1 MKKTLTIILALV
13 LVLSIGIACVACN
26 NNNNTSTPTPGRG
39 DNPTPPPA
47 EDRRP
52 TQEDLDIK
60 TIIDSYVSAWLVN
73 NVDSGD
79 LSNALNTALDQL
91 VNTNYRT
98 VVSSV
103 KATKQGDS
111 YTLTYKFKDKASATS
126 TVAAPVV
133 DEGIYAGL
141 DYAGTQGSLDADHA
155 FGALINGV
163 FKTIKKAVDNGQAF
177 ADNGFGF
184 DATAYFDFHYG
195 DMEEKLQYAL
205 RLAGQIGVEAKDTF
219 VAIEVM
225 DGANVL
231 GGLYYDGD
239 AEKANCKLA
248 LHVGD
253 YKYYID
259 NADINAIVVAVIEY
273 IQSALNPQPTPNQTE
288 HAPAMESP
296 FYNTTVAKLSELLP
310 EGTVS
315 TVVGNILSSVITDIS
330 EKAVT
335 GGTQIQIK
343 IDIGALLASL
353 RESLGSILGGIDL
366 STLPAPLNQL
376 NLSTFQGVGG
386 TILITGKVV
395 DDGSLGGLE
404 LSYNCGKKDFR
415 FNEKDTQPKI
425 YGPINVALG
434 IKNFEIGAQ
443 NVARVV
449 PSLDSYTYFSPLN
462 ADITVDLTVN
472 GEETSTNIVSDINP
486 FALENGKITF
496 VTTDAQD
503 VVILKGIISTADGS
517 VAVKTVD
524 GLYRFT
530 ALEFAQGTMIY
541 GMGLFGYIVESPDTV
556 FAPVVSYIKD
566 LVAMFAP
573 APEPNPEPAPEE
585 VVPAEDAEGGFSI
598 NDIVKAVGIVDAAK
612 ELIATWKDGRILEY
626 KLDGET
632 LLDNYFEVT
641 LDYEAYNQVL
651 ALVREYLTFIPE
663 IEDFDASAAKVYV
676 NFNHGDY
683 EKMLYVSVKY
693 AETTV
698 LVAVDGSKLMS
709 EGLFEVRVNVNEDL
723 YKAVVDVSTENV
735 VKLTYDA
742 KGVRYVDITVNTEE
756 GTLVA
761 NLMANDHNYT
771 FGGSIKTTETSGTL
785 ILDLNGIS
793 VVLKGGNAV
802 YEENGKTSFDLPTFT
817 ASVDFGWA
825 LPSGVN
831 ADVTVSVTLNSW
843 GETVQVAD
851 LDDLLT
857 QEGTLDIN
865 AKLGSVFDAIM
876 QAITVP
882 ASDAE

>member
-26 NNNNTSTPTPGRG
+26 DNQNTPTPTPGG
-39 DNPTPPPA
+39 STPTPPPA
-47 EDRRP
+47 DDKDP
-52 TQEDLDIK
+52 TQEDLSIK

-103 KATKQGDS
+103 KATKKGDS

-126 TVAAPVV
+126 TVAAPVA
-133 DEGIYAGL
+133 DEGVYAGL
-141 DYAGTQGSLDADHA
+141 EYAGNQGSLDADHA
-155 FGALINGV
+155 FGSLINGV
-163 FKTIKKAVDNGQAF
+163 FKTIKKAVENGQSF
-177 ADNGFGF
+177 ASNGFGF

-219 VAIEVM
+219 AAVEVM
-225 DGANVL
+225 DGANIL

-259 NADINAIVVAVIEY
+259 NADVNAVVIAVIDF
-273 IQSALNPQPTPNQTE
+273 IQSALNPQPDVNDP
-288 HAPAMESP
+288 AVGAAMETP
-296 FYNTTVAKLSELLP
+296 FYNTTVTKLSELLP

-330 EKAVT
+330 EKAVS

-343 IDIGALLASL
+343 VDIGTLLANL
-353 RESLGSILGGIDL
+353 RESLGSILAGIDL

-386 TILITGKVV
+386 TILITGIVL
-395 DDGSLGGLE
+395 DDASLGGLE

-415 FNEKDTQPKI
+415 FNEKDTQPKV

-434 IKNFEIGAQ
+434 IKDFEIGAQ
-443 NVARVV
+443 NVADVV
-449 PSLDSYTYFSPLN
+449 PSLDGYTYFSPLN

-472 GEETSTNIVSDINP
+472 GEETSTNIVSDVNP

-496 VTTDAQD
+496 VTTDAQNTI
-503 VVILKGIISTADGS
+503 ILEGIMSTADGS
-517 VAVKTVD
+517 VAVKTAE

-530 ALEFAQGTMIY
+530 ALEFAQGTLAN
-541 GMGLFGYIVESPDTV
+541 GMGLIGYIVESQDTV
-556 FAPVVSYIKD
+556 FAPVVNYIKD

-573 APEPNPEPAPEE
+573 APQPNPEPAPE
-585 VVPAEDAEGGFSI
+585 VVPAEEEQGGFSI
-598 NDIVKAVGIVDAAK
+598 NDIVKAVGIIDAAK
-612 ELIATWKDGRILEY
+612 ELIATWEEGGILEY
-626 KLDGET
+626 KLDGEA
-632 LLDNYFEVT
+632 LLDNYIEVT
-641 LDYEAYNQVL
+641 LDYQAYNQVL

-663 IEDFDASAAKVYV
+663 IKDFDASAAKVYV

-683 EKMLYVSVKY
+683 EKMLYVSVNY
-693 AETTV
+693 ADTTV
-698 LVAVDGSKLMS
+698 LVAVDGSKLET

-771 FGGSIKTTETSGTL
+771 FSGSIVTTETSGTL
-785 ILDLNGIS
+785 TLDLNGIS

-802 YEENGKTSFDLPTFT
+802 YTENGKTSFNLPTFT
-817 ASVDFGWA
+817 ASVDFGWE
-825 LPSGVN
+825 LPSEVN

-843 GETVQVAD
+843 GEAVQVAD
-851 LDDLLT
+851 LDALLL
-857 QEGTLDIN
+857 QDGTLDIN
-865 AKLGSVFDAIM
+865 EKLASMVADIIN
-876 QAITVP
+876 AITVP
-882 ASDAE
+882 VAQVE

>member
-26 NNNNTSTPTPGRG
+26 NNVPSTPTPEPG

-47 EDRRP
+47 VDRDP
-52 TQEDLDIK
+52 TQEDLGIK

-103 KATKQGDS
+103 KATKNGDS
-111 YTLTYKFKDKASATS
+111 YTLTYKFKDKASATY
-126 TVAAPVV
+126 TVAAPVA

-141 DYAGTQGSLDADHA
+141 EYAGNQGSLDADHA
-155 FGALINGV
+155 FGSLINGV
-163 FKTIKKAVDNGQAF
+163 FKTIKKAVENGEAF

-219 VAIEVM
+219 AAIEVM

-259 NADINAIVVAVIEY
+259 NADINAVVIAIIEY
-273 IQSALNPQPTPNQTE
+273 IQSALPQPDPNDPSVG
-288 HAPAMESP
+288 AAMETP
-296 FYNTTVAKLSELLP
+296 FYNTTVTKLSELLP

-343 IDIGALLASL
+343 VDLGTLLANL
-353 RESLGSILGGIDL
+353 RESLGSILAGIDL

-386 TILITGKVV
+386 TILITGVVV

-415 FNEKDTQPKI
+415 FNEKDTQPKV

-434 IKNFEIGAQ
+434 IKNFELGAQ
-443 NVARVV
+443 NVADVV
-449 PSLDSYTYFSPLN
+449 PSLDGYTYFSPLN
-462 ADITVDLTVN
+462 SDVTVDLTVN

-496 VTTDAQD
+496 VTTDAND
-503 VVILKGIISTADGS
+503 AVILEGIISTADGS
-517 VAVKTVD
+517 VAVKTAE

-530 ALEFAQGTMIY
+530 AVEFAQGTMVY
-541 GMGLFGYIVESPDTV
+541 AMGLFGYIVESPDTV
-556 FAPVVSYIKD
+556 FAPVVNYIKD

-573 APEPNPEPAPEE
+573 APEPNPGPAPEE
-585 VVPAEDAEGGFSI
+585 VVPAEEAEGGFSI
-598 NDIVKAVGIVDAAK
+598 NDIVKAVGIIDAAK
-612 ELIATWKDGRILEY
+612 ELIATWEEGGILEY

-771 FGGSIKTTETSGTL
+771 FSGSIETTETSGKLTL
-785 ILDLNGIS
+785 TLNGIS

-802 YEENGKTSFDLPTFT
+802 YKENGKTSFNVPTFT
-817 ASVDFGWA
+817 ASVDFGWE
-825 LPSGVN
+825 LPSEVN

-843 GETVQVAD
+843 GETVKVAD
-851 LDDLLT
+851 LDALLT
-857 QEGTLDIN
+857 QDGTLDIN